1 MSRFDEDTSIM
12 QFRMAH
18 TPIELRH
25 PRLAPQTKAR
35 GIVNGVMIGALLWV
49 GIIMLGLAI
58 YRSFSS

>member
-1 MSRFDEDTSIM
+1 MSRFDDDTSIM

-25 PRLAPQTKAR
+25 PRLAPQTKAH

-49 GIIMLGLAI
+49 AIIMFGLTV
-58 YRSFSS
+58 YRWLNS